1 MSAVATPAQAV
12 ASGTVTFNVIIVD
25 TCVNA
30 TISFIA
36 PAAMTHTVTSTAAT
50 QVAVSTDSISNSLAT
65 TGVCGS
71 FTYTNTEAYP
81 WLTIDQA
88 TATIT
93 VLSTNMADIG
103 PHTVT
108 LRASLTN
115 YPSAPPV
122 SVTFTVTMVDPCL
135 TTVLSLPTLS
145 TFTISAFDG
154 IGNSQ
159 TFTPLADTASTAA
172 S

>member
-25 TCVNA
+25 TCGPA
-30 TISFIA
+30 TISLTA
-36 PAAMTHTVTSTAAT
+36 PAAITHTVTSTAAT
-50 QVAVSTDSISNSLAT
+50 QVFAVATDSVSTSLAS
-65 TGVCGS
+65 TGVCGP

-93 VLSTNMADIG
+93 VLSANMADIG
-103 PHTVT
+103 PHTAT

-135 TTVLSLPTLS
+135 TTVLSLPALS

-154 IGNSQ
+154 IG
-159 TFTPLADTASTAA
+159 FT
-172 S
+172 